1 MAERVTMNSA
11 TSVTPMAEVIGILLI
26 FSAAGAWPVPDV
38 NEAHYLTKA
47 RHAFDPSWAA
57 GDFFLESRAAHG
69 VFYALFG
76 PLASLLPLESAAWV
90 GRVIGWLCLAIGFRH
105 AARPLLADPLWR
117 VLAAGVF
124 SLSLRHTTAAGEW
137 VIGGCEA
144 KVFAWSA
151 VLVAIG
157 EGLAGRWARAWCWA
171 GVGTAIHPLVGG
183 WAMVAIAASAW
194 RSGLARP
201 FCMPPVR
208 VRADHKNVR
217 VSSRRA
223 AADSSG
229 SQPAVASDH
238 FWTWSFRVAP
248 CLIAGGVL
256 AAGGVVPAI
265 LLSADATAAERQ
277 AAALVY
283 VTERLPHHLLP
294 QSFSEGCIDRH
305 VMGILLWWAA
315 AQLLPRGDSRLR
327 LGRLTWAAVG
337 ISVVGCGIASLE
349 SHSPAQAAE
358 WLRYYW
364 FRLADGIVPLAH
376 ALTLTAV
383 AARWWTAMP
392 TGSGGGRSVGI
403 ESRWPAALLVV
414 AVTADLA
421 GESRHWPLPGRHL
434 AARADAKVDEEAWEE
449 ICRWVRTHAP
459 VEATFLTPRG
469 AATFTWRTARS
480 EVVSW
485 KNIPQDA
492 RAILEWRRRI
502 IDCFS
507 GDGSLRSMARS
518 TAALGG
524 DRLHEVALR
533 YGAGYAIIPLADV
546 LELNDAAGIIEV
558 HRNSGYAVY
567 AIEARPSAEH

>member
-1 MAERVTMNSA
+1 MAERVTTNSA
-11 TSVTPMAEVIGILLI
+11 TPVTPMAEVIGILLI
-26 FSAAGAWPVPDV
+26 FAAAGAWPVPDV

-47 RHAFDPSWAA
+47 RHAFNPSWAA

-69 VFYALFG
+69 VFYTLFG

-90 GRVIGWLCLAIGFRH
+90 GRLFGWLCLAIGFRH
-105 AARPLLADPLWR
+105 AARPQLAHSLWR
-117 VLAAGVF
+117 ILAAGVF

-157 EGLAGRWARAWCWA
+157 EGLAGRWARAWFWA

-183 WAMVAIAASAW
+183 WAMVAIAVSVRGAGPAW
-194 RSGLARP
+194 L
-201 FCMPPVR
+201 FCMPSAR
-208 VRADHKNVR
+208 VRAEHADAR
-217 VSSRRA
+217 MSSRRA
-223 AADSSG
+223 LADSSR
-229 SQPAVASDH
+229 SQPTMTSDH
-238 FWTWSFRVAP
+238 FWGWSFRVAP

-256 AAGGVVPAI
+256 AACGVVPAI

-294 QSFSEGCIDRH
+294 RSFSEGFIDRH
-305 VMGILLWWAA
+305 VMGILLWWAT
-315 AQLLPRGDSRLR
+315 AQLLPRGDLRLR

-337 ISVVGCGIASLE
+337 ISLVGCGIASLE
-349 SHSPAQAAE
+349 ASAPAQAAE

-383 AARWWTAMP
+383 AARWWTEMP
-392 TGSGGGRSVGI
+392 TASGDGRSVGI
-403 ESRWPAALLVV
+403 KSRFPAALLVV

-421 GESRHWPLPGRHL
+421 SESRHWPLPGRHL
-434 AARADAKVDEEAWEE
+434 TARADAKVDEEAWTD
-449 ICRWVRTHAP
+449 ICRWVQTHTP
-459 VEATFLTPRG
+459 VDATFLTPRG
-469 AATFTWRTARS
+469 AATFTWRTARP
-480 EVVSW
+480 EVVAW

-507 GDGSLRSMARS
+507 GDGSMRSMARS

-524 DRLHEVALR
+524 DRLYEVALR
-533 YGAGYAIIPLADV
+533 YGAAYAIIPLADRV
-546 LELNDAAGIIEV
+546 ELNDAAGIVEV

-567 AIEARPSAEH
+567 AIEARPPAEH